1 MDRFFENARKIFET
15 AEAASRAG
23 QVTSELTILITAEG
37 AVQMVAESDWPLDR
51 LLAERGARMAYRVGE
66 TGGRVRLE
74 GRSTSETC
82 RLESATRAREALWGP
97 TLALLPAGI

>member
-1 MDRFFENARKIFET
+1 VDRFFENARGIFEA

-23 QVTSELTILITAEG
+23 QAPSELTILITAEG

-66 TGGRVRLE
+66 RGGRIRLE

-82 RLESATRAREALWGP
+82 RLESASRAREALWGP
-97 TLALLPAGI
+97 RLVPLPAGI